1 MQIFYKNLC
10 SKVIMLVVE
19 ASDTI
24 ESVRAKVK
32 DPLPLPSRGLKTTVV
47 AVKAVTTVK
56 AVTAVKAVAAVGGP
70 NWELQ
75 LPISAQDSSVDPFG
89 PP

>member
-10 SKVIMLVVE
+10 SKVIPLVVE

-32 DPLPLPSRGLKTTVV
+32 DKEGIAPDPLDSRPTPILIFGHQWLQDRKTLSDYNIVNNSTLHITLRLLLCCH
-47 AVKAVTTVK
+47 KY
-56 AVTAVKAVAAVGGP
+56 P
-70 NWELQ
+70 Q
-75 LPISAQDSSVDPFG
+75 
-89 PP
+89 

>member
-32 DPLPLPSRGLKTTVV
+32 DPPPSSFW
-47 AVKAVTTVK
+47 
-56 AVTAVKAVAAVGGP
+56 GP
-70 NWELQ
+70 
-75 LPISAQDSSVDPFG
+75 
-89 PP
+89 

>member
-10 SKVIMLVVE
+10 SKVITLVVE

-32 DPLPLPSRGLKTTVV
+32 DLLDSRPTPILIFAGQQLQDGKILSDYNI
-47 AVKAVTTVK
+47 VKNSTLHITLRLLLGCHK
-56 AVTAVKAVAAVGGP
+56 CP
-70 NWELQ
+70 Q
-75 LPISAQDSSVDPFG
+75 
-89 PP
+89 

>member
-10 SKVIMLVVE
+10 SQVIPLEVE

-32 DPLPLPSRGLKTTVV
+32 DKEGIAPVPLVSRPIPILIFSQQQ
-47 AVKAVTTVK
+47 
-56 AVTAVKAVAAVGGP
+56 
-70 NWELQ
+70 LQ
-75 LPISAQDSSVDPFG
+75 DR
-89 PP
+89 

>member
-24 ESVRAKVK
+24 ESVRVKVK
-32 DPLPLPSRGLKTTVV
+32 DPPPSSFWGLKTAVV
-47 AVKAVTTVK
+47 AVK
-56 AVTAVKAVAAVGGP
+56 AVTAVKAVQLLEDLIGSCSSLLGP
-70 NWELQ
+70 L
-75 LPISAQDSSVDPFG
+75 ISI
-89 PP
+89 